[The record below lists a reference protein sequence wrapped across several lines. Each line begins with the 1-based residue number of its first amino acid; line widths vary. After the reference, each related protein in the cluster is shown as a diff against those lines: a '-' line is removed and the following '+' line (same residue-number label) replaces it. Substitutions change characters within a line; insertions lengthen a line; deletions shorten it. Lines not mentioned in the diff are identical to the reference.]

1 MQTSKKQL
9 PGLLLQLPL
18 ILSIIALLCAGCSQS
33 AINPAPHATSTPVAA
48 STSTTPTAKPFPNAA
63 QIDAYLTHLNASGV
77 LSGSVLVAQNGMLFA
92 KGYGLADKDTHIA
105 NTPQTRFRIGSI
117 TKQFTAMGILIL
129 QERGKLHVSD
139 HLCLYIADCPQDW
152 QPITLAHLLTHSSG
166 IPDYTNF
173 PDFVATWTQPT
184 TPEELISRF
193 KNMPLEFTPGSRFRY
208 SNSGYILLGYII
220 ERVSGESYASFLQD
234 NIFRPLKMYN
244 TGYDVAYPTLPQH
257 ATGYYSDYSKPDPYD
272 PSVLYSAG
280 ALYSTVEDLNTW
292 NSALMMHTLISPQ
305 TSDAMFTP
313 HVPCP
318 PSGPGGCL
326 LRSDLGYGYGLFIAA
341 EPQGRLIYH
350 VGHIDGFF
358 TYSGFYPASKLSI
371 VVLSNLETTNVLQIG
386 RALAA
391 MV

>member
-1 MQTSKKQL
+1 MQMSKKQQ
-9 PGLLLQLPL
+9 PYTLLQLPL
-18 ILSIIALLCAGCSQS
+18 IISIFVLICAGCSQS
-33 AINPAPHATSTPVAA
+33 AINPAPRATSTPVAA

-193 KNMPLEFTPGSRFRY
+193 RNMPLDFTPGSRFRY
-208 SNSGYILLGYII
+208 SSSGYILLGYII
-220 ERVSGESYASFLQD
+220 E
-234 NIFRPLKMYN
+234 
-244 TGYDVAYPTLPQH
+244 
-257 ATGYYSDYSKPDPYD
+257 
-272 PSVLYSAG
+272 
-280 ALYSTVEDLNTW
+280 
-292 NSALMMHTLISPQ
+292 
-305 TSDAMFTP
+305 
-313 HVPCP
+313 
-318 PSGPGGCL
+318 
-326 LRSDLGYGYGLFIAA
+326 
-341 EPQGRLIYH
+341 
-350 VGHIDGFF
+350 
-358 TYSGFYPASKLSI
+358 
-371 VVLSNLETTNVLQIG
+371 
-386 RALAA
+386 
-391 MV
+391 

>member
-1 MQTSKKQL
+1 MRTTNKQH
-9 PGLLLQLPL
+9 PRRLLWLPL
-18 ILSIIALLCAGCSQS
+18 ILSIIALLGVGCSQS
-33 AINPAPHATSTPVAA
+33 AVNPLFLSTSTSATV
-48 STSTTPTAKPFPNAA
+48 STTTTPTAKPFPNAA
-63 QIDAYLTHLNASGV
+63 QIDAYLKHLNQTGV
-77 LSGSVLVAQNGMLFA
+77 LTGSVLVARNGMLFE
-92 KGYGLADKDTHIA
+92 KGYGLADKDMSIA

-139 HLCLYIADCPQDW
+139 HLCLYITNCPQDW
-152 QPITLAHLLTHSSG
+152 QPITLAYLLTHSSG

-184 TPEELISRF
+184 TPEALIARF
-193 KNMPLEFTPGSRFRY
+193 KNMPLEFMPGSRFRY

-234 NIFRPLKMYN
+234 NIFRPLKMN
-244 TGYDVAYPTLPQH
+244 NSGYDVTYPALPQH

-272 PSVLYSAG
+272 PSVLYAAG
-280 ALYSTVEDLNTW
+280 ALYSTVEDLYAW
-292 NSALMMHTLISPQ
+292 NLALLNHILISQQ

-313 HVPCP
+313 HIPCP

-326 LRSDLGYGYGLFIAA
+326 MSTDRGYGYGLFIAA

-350 VGHIDGFF
+350 VG
-358 TYSGFYPASKLSI
+358 
-371 VVLSNLETTNVLQIG
+371 
-386 RALAA
+386 
-391 MV
+391 